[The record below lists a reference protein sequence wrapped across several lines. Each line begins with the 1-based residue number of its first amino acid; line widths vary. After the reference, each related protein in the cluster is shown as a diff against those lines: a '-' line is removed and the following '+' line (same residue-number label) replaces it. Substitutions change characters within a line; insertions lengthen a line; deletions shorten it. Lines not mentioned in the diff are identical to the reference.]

1 MQRFVV
7 DGILYRVTKK
17 AGKDI
22 GKVMVKGAD
31 INLKKI
37 TIGKT
42 VTYGGYTYDV
52 TENYKKAFERSMAE
66 TIVIDSSIK
75 KRNAEEKY
83 DAPVN
88 YML

>member
-1 MQRFVV
+1 MTDIWHFMPSSMFPRAVQVIIPV
-7 DGILYRVTKK
+7 HYICGICLTGPMREST
-17 AGKDI
+17 
-22 GKVMVKGAD
+22 MGAEW
-31 INLKKI
+31 II
-37 TIGKT
+37 EI
-42 VTYGGYTYDV
+42 
-52 TENYKKAFERSMAE
+52 YKKAFERSMAE